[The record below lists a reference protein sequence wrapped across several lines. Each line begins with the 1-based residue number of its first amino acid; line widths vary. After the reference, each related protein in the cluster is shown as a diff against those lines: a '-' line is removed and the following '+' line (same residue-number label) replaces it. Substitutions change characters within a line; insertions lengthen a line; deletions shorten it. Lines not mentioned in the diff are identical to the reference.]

1 MKPKRL
7 KTLLLSAGLGTRLR
21 PITNKIPKCLVE
33 INQKPLLH
41 LWLEKLENL
50 KCDSVLINTHHLP
63 LEVNKSIHKWKGG
76 NCKIYTTFE
85 KDLLGTAGTLINNLD
100 FFENSKGLIIHADNV
115 TNDDLKVF
123 LRKHENRPPNT
134 ILSMLTFETDDPK
147 SCGIVEIDKYK
158 VVQNF
163 HEKVENPP
171 SNLANA
177 AIYAF
182 GEEFINYLKSLKGLC
197 VDISKDLIPTLNGR
211 IFSIKTNAKFLD
223 IGTPINLKKAQK
235 LFNRD

>member
-1 MKPKRL
+1 MKQKPL

-33 INQKPLLH
+33 INKKPLLH

-50 KCDSVLINTHHLP
+50 KCDSVLINTHYLP
-63 LEVNKSIHKWKGG
+63 LEVNKSIHNWEGN
-76 NCKIYTTFE
+76 NCKIYTTYE
-85 KDLLGTAGTLINNLD
+85 KDLLGTAGTLINNID

-115 TNDDLKVF
+115 TDDDLKAF
-123 LRKHENRPPNT
+123 LEKHEKRPPNT
-134 ILSMLTFETDDPK
+134 ILSMLTFETDNPK
-147 SCGIVEIDKYK
+147 SCGIVEIDKHK

-163 HEKVENPP
+163 YEKVENPP
-171 SNLANA
+171 SNLANG

-182 GEEFINYLKSLKGLC
+182 EEEFTNYLKKITSKC
-197 VDISKDLIPTLNGR
+197 VDISEDLIPTLNGR
-211 IFSIKTNAKFLD
+211 IFTIKTNANFLD

-235 LFNRD
+235 LFNKD